1 MRHPY
6 EKFIRIELISMISA
20 ILIGIVA
27 LIKGYLILI
36 FICFC
41 LITVSLLAETII
53 LWSTLQKAQGGKQFI
68 RAFLLLILTIYLMLK
83 W

>member
-20 ILIGIVA
+20 VLIGMIA
-27 LIKGYLILI
+27 FIKGYFTLI
-36 FICFC
+36 FICFF
-41 LITVSLLAETII
+41 LIALSLIAEVII
-53 LWSTLQKAQGGKQFI
+53 LWFTYQKIQAGKQLI
-68 RAFLLLILTIYLMLK
+68 RACIILILTLYLILK

>member
-20 ILIGIVA
+20 VLIGMIA
-27 LIKGYLILI
+27 FIKGYFILI
-36 FICFC
+36 FICFF
-41 LITVSLLAETII
+41 LIALSLIAEVII
-53 LWSTLQKAQGGKQFI
+53 LWFTYQKIQAGKQLI
-68 RAFLLLILTIYLMLK
+68 RACIILILTLYLILK